1 MPRKSGRLDGV
12 AGSMVLYV
20 ISDVVLGANQGSQL
34 RQEGRTGEGRNDYYE
49 NPRFLHAASTP
60 LPITRNLTIS
70 ATAI

>member
-1 MPRKSGRLDGV
+1 MTADAVIENRFSIVCKLN
-12 AGSMVLYV
+12 
-20 ISDVVLGANQGSQL
+20 ISDVVLGANQSSQL